1 MDVVVSGRHC
11 ALTEEFRAHVQE
23 RVARIERLRERV
35 IRVEVEVS
43 ADRTRKMEQDT
54 CVQITLLSKGPAVR
68 SEACSHD
75 KTIAFEKALDKL
87 TTQLRKAHDRRA
99 VQHRNGRRPLREI
112 AMLHPMD
119 AAPAEEAEPDDVRTV
134 AGMQVQGDGPLV
146 VREKTHSAPPMTLDQ
161 ALDEMEL
168 VGHDFYLFVDA
179 TSGRPSVVYRRHA
192 YDYGVI
198 HLETEGADTAQ
209 AASVSA

>member
-11 ALTEEFRAHVQE
+11 AVTEDFRSHVQE
-23 RVARIERLRERV
+23 RVTRIERLRDRV

-43 ADRTRKMEQDT
+43 ADRARKPDQDT
-54 CVQITLLSKGPAVR
+54 CVQITLISKGPAVR
-68 SEACSHD
+68 AESCAHD
-75 KTIAFEKALDKL
+75 KIAAFERALDKL
-87 TTQLRKAHDRRA
+87 TAQLRKAHDRRA
-99 VQHRNGRRPLREI
+99 VHHRNGRKPLREV
-112 AMLHPMD
+112 AMLHTLGTEQ
-119 AAPAEEAEPDDVRTV
+119 AGEEDEDVRTV

-146 VREKTHSAPPMTLDQ
+146 VREKVHNAPPMTLDQ
-161 ALDEMEL
+161 ALDQMEL

-198 HLETEGADTAQ
+198 HLETADEVVTS
-209 AASVSA
+209 ASA

>member
-11 ALTEEFRAHVQE
+11 TVTEEFRSHVQE
-23 RVARIERLRERV
+23 RVTRIERLRDRV

-43 ADRTRKMEQDT
+43 ADNARNPDQDT
-54 CVQITLLSKGPAVR
+54 CVQITLVSKGPAVR
-68 SEACSHD
+68 AESCAHD
-75 KTIAFEKALDKL
+75 KTAAFERALDKL

-99 VQHRNGRRPLREI
+99 VHHRGGGRMPLREV
-112 AMLHPMD
+112 AMLHAM
-119 AAPAEEAEPDDVRTV
+119 PAEEPAAEDSDVHTV
-134 AGMQVQGDGPLV
+134 AGMEVRGDGPLV

-179 TSGRPSVVYRRHA
+179 ASGRPSVVYRRHA

-198 HLETEGADTAQ
+198 HLETEGAEQ
-209 AASVSA
+209 AATA

>member
-11 ALTEEFRAHVQE
+11 AVPEEFREHVQQRIT
-23 RVARIERLRERV
+23 RVEKLHDRV

-43 ADRTRKMEQDT
+43 ADRARKPEQDT
-54 CVQITLLSKGPAVR
+54 CVQITLISKGPAVR
-68 SEACSHD
+68 AEACAHD
-75 KTIAFEKALDKL
+75 KTAAFEHALDRL

-99 VQHRNGRRPLREI
+99 VHGRNGRRPLREV
-112 AMLHPMD
+112 AMLHTMP
-119 AAPAEEAEPDDVRTV
+119 AAEPEPAEDDGTRTV

-146 VREKTHSAPPMTLDQ
+146 VREKTHSAAPMTLDQ

-179 TSGRPSVVYRRHA
+179 TTGCPSVVYRRHA

-198 HLETEGADTAQ
+198 HLQTEQ
-209 AASVSA
+209 AAATASA